1 MLAAIIYLLAAVL
14 TVLKII
20 GTVTISWWIIAGIA
34 LVPMAFALG
43 VFLIAFVALLIAEW
57 R

>member
-34 LVPMAFALG
+34 AIPMVFALV
-43 VFLIAFVALLIAEW
+43 VFLIAFVAILVAEW